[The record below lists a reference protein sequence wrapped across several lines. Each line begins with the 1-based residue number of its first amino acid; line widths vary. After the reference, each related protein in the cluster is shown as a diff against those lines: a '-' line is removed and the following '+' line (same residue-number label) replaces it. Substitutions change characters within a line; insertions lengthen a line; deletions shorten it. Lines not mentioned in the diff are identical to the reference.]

1 MREGFGHDLVFAIIN
16 LKECFVKTYLKLVH
30 KVWGILRGFTPFHTI
45 WHTFIPNVIIALIA
59 PP

>member
-1 MREGFGHDLVFAIIN
+1 MTVFAIIN